1 MSPVYDESSQYD
13 NLSYSYEGQDLV
25 WDNLSSSYDSS
36 DLSYDG
42 YPLREASGSG
52 SSSSE
57 SSWQKLYITRS
68 ATDSASGSSNAS
80 FAYLVASSAIS
91 QGLGSSNSSGAILRT
106 RSIAGYANGSSS
118 VEYQTNET
126 KRQVSD
132 AATSSELTASNK
144 FIPSVQPWNDSY
156 YSVTFNANG
165 YKFYGLDVE
174 PSIAQAAI
182 FLESNLIAEAYEIQ
196 YPEIQA
202 TASASVF
209 VSAIEIQY
217 ASSSLDGLLSNIVV
231 ALEEQRA
238 LITIEVESSLVSVSM
253 KDAYASSSLSG
264 DVGIIPSAME
274 ILYAQA
280 TAQDISG
287 SATITAIEILYAVV
301 DPASI
306 ESNFTADSTRV
317 RVVSASLSIET
328 SVNVGSYKF
337 ARALID
343 SLVDANLSVAK
354 IYKETWAYIAFD
366 GEASVTPRAI
376 EILYAQVDP
385 MSSEADVSTTAI
397 EILYAVPEPTSAE
410 SSASITAYEIQY
422 ALIDLAIDGY
432 VLTVAQEI
440 LYPEIQIDIESN
452 FTATS
457 YKIAYAEFT
466 ANVEASVDTVAMEI
480 LYAKQLIEVESNVSP
495 TSTKIAYAS
504 SDLSIEGYKV
514 VVGKEILFAKISV
527 GITSNVIFV
536 TPIRFSPSI
545 VEDTQSIRTLLLLDD
560 KPLTEHNRTFSM
572 SVNKSFV
579 ENNNWNNSRNRY
591 YKTNGT
597 RRSLSI
603 SWSFVPNNRENTVDL
618 KFGRDMIKRIATDPD
633 VHTLRYLNIDS
644 DGTTPYTEQQFDV
657 IVKNYSEKLI
667 RRDLD
672 SDVYFWDCNLE
683 LEEI

>member
-1 MSPVYDESSQYD
+1 MAES
-13 NLSYSYEGQDLV
+13 
-25 WDNLSSSYDSS
+25 
-36 DLSYDG
+36 
-42 YPLREASGSG
+42 
-52 SSSSE
+52 
-57 SSWQKLYITRS
+57 
-68 ATDSASGSSNAS
+68 
-80 FAYLVASSAIS
+80 
-91 QGLGSSNSSGAILRT
+91 
-106 RSIAGYANGSSS
+106 
-118 VEYQTNET
+118 
-126 KRQVSD
+126 
-132 AATSSELTASNK
+132 
-144 FIPSVQPWNDSY
+144 WNDSY

-182 FLESNLIAEAYEIQ
+182 FIESNLIAEAYEIQ
-196 YPEIQA
+196 YPKVQA
-202 TASASVF
+202 TASASIS

-217 ASSSLDGLLSNIVV
+217 ASSSINGLLSNVVV

-238 LITIEVESSLVSVSM
+238 RIVINVESSLSSATM
-253 KDAYASSSLSG
+253 KDAYAASNLVGEVGVSASS
-264 DVGIIPSAME
+264 IE

-280 TAQDISG
+280 TADDISG
-287 SATITAIEILYAVV
+287 SVTVAAIEILYALV

-306 ESNFTADSTRV
+306 ESNFTSDATRV

-343 SLVDANLSVAK
+343 NLIDVNLSVAK
-354 IYKETWAYIAFD
+354 IYKETWAYIAFEA
-366 GEASVTPRAI
+366 EASVIPRAI

-385 MSSEADVSTTAI
+385 MSFEAGVSTTAL
-397 EILYAVPEPTSAE
+397 EILYGVPEATSAE
-410 SSASITAYEIQY
+410 SNASITAYEIQY

-457 YKIAYAEFT
+457 YKIAYAEFA
-466 ANVEASVDTVAMEI
+466 ANAEVSIDTVAMEI
-480 LYAKQLIEVESNVSP
+480 LYAKQLIEVESNLTS

-504 SDLSIEGYKV
+504 SNLSIEGYKV
-514 VVGKEILFAKISV
+514 VVGKEILFAKVSV

-618 KFGRDMIKRIATDPD
+618 KFGRDMIKRIANDPD

-644 DGTTPYTEQQFDV
+644 DGLTPYTEQQFDV